1 MGAAVGAV
9 YMVKLCVALYWDF
22 ENLHAALYD
31 EKHGVGAY
39 RAQDNRFTPQEPL
52 VDVQAIA
59 DFSASYGDIAINRA
73 YCNWQWFSRYRH
85 VLLENAVELVQ
96 LFPPGASAKNG
107 ADIKLALDATEE
119 VVRMPHIGTIVIVG
133 GDSDF
138 IPLAQ
143 KVRAAGRALVGV
155 GTKGSTN
162 RHWAN
167 SCTEFRY
174 YEALLMEDD
183 GSQREESDELGVP
196 EAKRVVVKAIKR
208 LAQNRGDR
216 WVLKA
221 AVRPMV
227 KRLAPTFDEENYG
240 CSTFADFLDLY
251 PDTFAI
257 RQGEHDHEVSVADE
271 AVG

>member
-1 MGAAVGAV
+1 M
-9 YMVKLCVALYWDF
+9 KQSVALYWDF
-22 ENLHAALYD
+22 ENIHAALYN
-31 EKHGVGAY
+31 EKNGSEGYGV
-39 RAQDNRFTPQEPL
+39 QNNRFAPQEPL
-52 VDVQAIA
+52 IDVQAIV
-59 DFSASYGDIAINRA
+59 DYSASYGDIAINRA
-73 YCNWQWFSRYRH
+73 YCNWQWFARYRH
-85 VLLENAVELVQ
+85 ALLENAVELVQ

-119 VVRMPHIGTIVIVG
+119 VVRQPHIGTIVIVG

-143 KVRAAGRALVGV
+143 KIRAAGRSLVGV

-174 YEALLMEDD
+174 YESLLMDD
-183 GSQREESDELGVP
+183 DDAQAQDSAELDMS

-216 WVLKA
+216 WVVKA

-227 KRLAPTFDEENYG
+227 KRLAPAFDEENYG
-240 CSTFADFLDLY
+240 FTTFADFLGRF
-251 PDTFAI
+251 PETFQV
-257 RQGEHDHEVSVADE
+257 RQGQHDHEVSLVVKA
-271 AVG
+271 GK

>member
-1 MGAAVGAV
+1 MD
-9 YMVKLCVALYWDF
+9 KLCVALYWDF
-22 ENLHAALYD
+22 ENLHAALYE
-31 EKHGVGAY
+31 EKRGGGAY
-39 RAQDNRFTPQEPL
+39 GKQDNRFTPQDAL
-52 VDVQAIA
+52 IDVQAIV

-85 VLLENAVELVQ
+85 ALLENAVELVQ

-107 ADIKLALDATEE
+107 ADIKLSLDATED

-143 KVRAAGRALVGV
+143 KVRAAGRSLVGV
-155 GTKGSTN
+155 GTKASTN
-162 RHWAN
+162 IHWAN

-174 YEALLMEDD
+174 YEALLMEDED
-183 GSQREESDELGVP
+183 SPDDESDELGVS
-196 EAKRVVVKAIKR
+196 EAKRIVVKAIRR

-216 WVLKA
+216 WVVKA
-221 AVRPMV
+221 RVRPMV

-240 CSTFADFLDLY
+240 CRTFTEFLDRHPETFAV
-251 PDTFAI
+251 
-257 RQGEHDHEVSVADE
+257 RQGEHDHEVCVVDE
-271 AVG
+271 TVS